1 MHHHQC
7 RWCRVAIVEHTGTVV
22 ADVELSG
29 PRPPDL
35 AAVDLVAH
43 LALFARRRG
52 AVGKLR
58 DVSVPM
64 AELLELAALPVE
76 VQRSLPVEA
85 QGELPVELERE
96 AKGRKE
102 PLGVEE
108 LEEEA
113 HLGDLAP

>member
-1 MHHHQC
+1 MHDHQR
-7 RWCRVAIVEHTGTVV
+7 RWCRVSIVEHTGAIV
-22 ADVELSG
+22 AEVELSG
-29 PRPPDL
+29 PRTPDL

-52 AVGKLR
+52 AVAKLR
-58 DVSVPM
+58 DVCVPM

-76 VQRSLPVEA
+76 AQR
-85 QGELPVELERE
+85 ELPVEPERE
-96 AKGRKE
+96 AEGRKE

-113 HLGDLAP
+113 HLGDPAP

>member
-64 AELLELAALPVE
+64 AELLELAALPVD
-76 VQRSLPVEA
+76 A

-96 AKGRKE
+96 AEGRKE

-113 HLGDLAP
+113 HLGDPAP